1 MSTAWNPVPHPVFNA
16 DRLVTVS
23 VMGHIVH
30 PSFPG
35 LPAEPYRL
43 DANGA
48 PFLLPT
54 YGGIVY
60 NVSVGDSAYGWL
72 ADCVHPG
79 VSIAF
84 PSENGNRGL
93 NIFACVGN
101 EAVVMSGEGKGAK
114 GVVTGKSGRFSEHVI
129 VHFPKAVRTKFA
141 INDKIVIRS
150 RGVGMA
156 LTEFPEIQLKSL
168 SPELLEA
175 LLARVDGVGPGAADT
190 DEPEPLPVPV
200 AATIPAHLLGA
211 GAGLTSEGGSLH
223 LQTTDRAEVAAR
235 GLDQLRLGDVVALED
250 YDSRYQHGYLRGA
263 VGIAVVGQTD
273 GPRAGYGPGM
283 TLLMTDARG
292 RIEPVL
298 QPSVNLVDLLGLEA

>member
-1 MSTAWNPVPHPVFNA
+1 MQAEMSSLVFNEN
-16 DRLVTVS
+16 RLVTVS

-43 DANGA
+43 AADGT

-84 PSENGNRGL
+84 PNENGNRGL
-93 NIFACVGN
+93 NVFACVGN
-101 EAVVMSGEGKGAK
+101 PATVMSGEGKGGK

-129 VHFPKAVRTKFA
+129 VHFPKALRHKFA

-150 RGVGMA
+150 CGVGMS
-156 LTEFPEIQLKSL
+156 FPKHPEIKLKSL
-168 SPELLEA
+168 SPELLKA
-175 LLARVDGVGPGAADT
+175 LDPQPSDGR
-190 DEPEPLPVPV
+190 LRVPV
-200 AATIPAHLLGA
+200 VAKVPAHLIGA

-223 LQTTDRAEVAAR
+223 IQTTDRAEVAAR

-283 TLLMTDARG
+283 TLLMTDKSG
-292 RIEPVL
+292 GIEPVIE
-298 QPSVNLVDLLGLEA
+298 PNINLVELLGLRD